1 MCGICGEIRLDGSTP
16 SLYAVSSM
24 MEVLQPR
31 GPDGSGVVSHANA
44 ALGHRRLD
52 MNVLMSLAVLGA
64 LLLGDWAEA
73 AAAAA
78 LFAVG
83 NVAQNLTFDRTRN
96 ALASLSRLTP
106 PEALR
111 LIDGREE
118 LVPVEALMTGDVVRV
133 RPGQRFP
140 IDGAVLEGATTADE
154 SLITGESLPAEKSPG
169 SSVYGGAL
177 NGAGSVTVE
186 VSRSVA
192 ESTISQIVQLVEE
205 ARGGRGR
212 SEQLIDRFAAIYTPI
227 VVIGAVLLALVGGA
241 VTGDWRSW
249 IERGLVLLVV
259 ACPCALIIS
268 TPVALV
274 SAVGVAA
281 RRGFLVK
288 GGAAL
293 EALATLRSVVFD
305 KTGTL
310 TQGRPSVVGVTAV
323 EGNEAELV
331 RLAAAVESLSE
342 HPLGHA
348 VLQDAAARS
357 LTVPAATDFISA
369 TGMGASA
376 MVEGRRIWIGAP
388 RWFDQLSVSYRPND
402 LQLAADGRTVLLV
415 AEERGRAPAYL
426 GAIAVADLLRADSPA
441 VVAQLKRLGLAP
453 VAMMTGDNQATAE
466 AIARQTGIDTVYAQ
480 LMPADKVRLI
490 TDLREQL
497 GAVGMVGDGVND
509 GPALGGATVGFAMG
523 LTGSDL
529 AVETSDVTI
538 LRNDL
543 YSVPG
548 AIDLSRRTVS
558 IIKQNIAF
566 SLVVK
571 VLALALTVLGI
582 TNLWM
587 AVALDLGTSLIVT
600 SNALRLTRWQMPGA
614 TRASRTAHHAPA
626 GDAEATGEATG
637 LATGDA

>member
-1 MCGICGEIRLDGSTP
+1 
-16 SLYAVSSM
+16 
-24 MEVLQPR
+24 
-31 GPDGSGVVSHANA
+31 
-44 ALGHRRLD
+44 
-52 MNVLMSLAVLGA
+52 
-64 LLLGDWAEA
+64 
-73 AAAAA
+73 
-78 LFAVG
+78 
-83 NVAQNLTFDRTRN
+83 
-96 ALASLSRLTP
+96 
-106 PEALR
+106 
-111 LIDGREE
+111 
-118 LVPVEALMTGDVVRV
+118 
-133 RPGQRFP
+133 
-140 IDGAVLEGATTADE
+140 
-154 SLITGESLPAEKSPG
+154 LPAEKSPG
-169 SSVYGGAL
+169 SSIYGGAL

-186 VSRSVA
+186 VNRTVA
-192 ESTISQIVQLVEE
+192 ESTLSQIVQLVED

-227 VVIGAVLLALVGGA
+227 VVIAAAVLALAGGIA
-241 VTGDWRSW
+241 TGDWRDW

-268 TPVALV
+268 TPVAIV

-310 TQGRPSVVGVTAV
+310 TQGRPSVVGVTSV
-323 EGNEAELV
+323 DGEEAELI
-331 RLAAAVESLSE
+331 RLAAAVEALSE
-342 HPLGHA
+342 HPLGYA

-357 LTVPAATDFISA
+357 LTVPAATEFIS
-369 TGMGASA
+369 TPGLGASA
-376 MVEGRRIWIGAP
+376 LVDGRRIWIGAP
-388 RWFDQLSVSYRPND
+388 LWFDQLSVAYPAKD
-402 LQLAADGRTVLLV
+402 LQLAADGRTVLLM
-415 AEERGRAPAYL
+415 AEERAGVPVYL
-426 GAIAVADLLRADSPA
+426 GAIAVADRLRADSPP

-453 VAMMTGDNQATAE
+453 VAMMTGDNQVTAE
-466 AIARQTGIDTVYAQ
+466 AIARQADIDTVYAQ
-480 LMPADKVRLI
+480 LMPADKVRLV
-490 TDLREQL
+490 TDLRERL

-548 AIDLSRRTVS
+548 AIDLSRRTVR
-558 IIKQNIAF
+558 IIKENIAF

-571 VLALALTVLGI
+571 VLALVLTVLGI

-614 TRASRTAHHAPA
+614 TRAGRAAHHAPA
-626 GDAEATGEATG
+626 GDPEATGEAAG